1 MNSTTWSNVTGEDI
15 EHAYNN
21 ELPKEMNTDPQEVLD
36 GLFKAVKL
44 ARRNMM
50 IIATQASVPVAANT
64 VDVAFQEIS
73 SAVKMAGEIVN
84 SRATYEEADAEN
96 NNQEDNNEV

>member
-1 MNSTTWSNVTGEDI
+1 MNENTWSNITGAEIED
-15 EHAYNN
+15 AYSA
-21 ELPKEMNTDPQEVLD
+21 ELPKEMNTDPQDVLA
-36 GLFKAVKL
+36 GLFKAIKL

-64 VDVAFQEIS
+64 VDVAFQDIS

-96 NNQEDNNEV
+96 SNQEDNNEG